1 MLVSNIFS
9 PEKEPTFLERNN
21 WILKYDR
28 NIQNYLKYLIV
39 PESNKVLKTN
49 KLMHNNE
56 HISKGSESFSNER
69 ALNGQSRK
77 I

>member
-1 MLVSNIFS
+1 M
-9 PEKEPTFLERNN
+9 T
-21 WILKYDR
+21 R

-56 HISKGSESFSNER
+56 HISKGSESQMKEFPMVKAE
-69 ALNGQSRK
+69 K